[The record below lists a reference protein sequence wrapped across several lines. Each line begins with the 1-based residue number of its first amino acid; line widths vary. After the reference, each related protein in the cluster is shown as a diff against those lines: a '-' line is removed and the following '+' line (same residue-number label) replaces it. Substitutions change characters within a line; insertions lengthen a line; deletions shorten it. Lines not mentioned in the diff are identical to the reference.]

1 VGPQQAHDEA
11 TIALALQASIT
22 QVADEVMTDRLP
34 IGEVRDALETLD
46 VAGIRGRRHG
56 AGFYVYDQEGHRI
69 GPNDQFLLNLGVT
82 PSSIHPET
90 VAERL
95 LLAFASECFLC
106 WDEGILCHP
115 SDGDVASVLAIGFP
129 RHLGGPF
136 NWADEV
142 GIGSVIERLG
152 TLGST
157 EFPSGSTLRQLDDL
171 NERFSDQTRRA
182 TPTPATSGDREQL

>member
-1 VGPQQAHDEA
+1 
-11 TIALALQASIT
+11 
-22 QVADEVMTDRLP
+22 
-34 IGEVRDALETLD
+34 
-46 VAGIRGRRHG
+46 
-56 AGFYVYDQEGHRI
+56 
-69 GPNDQFLLNLGVT
+69 VT
-82 PSSIHPET
+82 PSPIPPEI

-115 SDGDVASVLAIGFP
+115 SDGDVASVLGIGFP

-136 NWADEV
+136 NWADET

-157 EFPSGSTLRQLDDL
+157 AFPSGSTLRRLDDL
-171 NERFSDQTRRA
+171 GQTFSDQTRRS
-182 TPTPATSGDREQL
+182 TPTPATSGQREQL